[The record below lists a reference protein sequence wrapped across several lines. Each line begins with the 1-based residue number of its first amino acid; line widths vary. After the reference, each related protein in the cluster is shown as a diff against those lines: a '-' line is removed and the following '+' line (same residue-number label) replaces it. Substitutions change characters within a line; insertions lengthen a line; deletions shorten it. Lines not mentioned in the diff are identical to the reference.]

1 MVFLLLDTIHVFLL
15 NFWCFLLKLFLKIP
29 PWTGYLYSNMSAFIK
44 GVWQMLS
51 SLYRMW
57 GVEKFGNFISF
68 FCMPGPPHMHTRS
81 KGNVATGIGEIPGM
95 PLFEGW
101 EGFTVDGLL
110 KCLFSPKR
118 NDCSQFETSQL
129 VGESN
134 HPSPIK
140 VNVCHP
146 AGVLLIFFERL
157 KHCHCLLQ
165 RRKLGKLTWR

>member
-29 PWTGYLYSNMSAFIK
+29 PLNWILVLKYVSPYQGCLANAKQFIQNV
-44 GVWQMLS
+44 GSWEVW
-51 SLYRMW
+51 
-57 GVEKFGNFISF
+57 KFYIF

-101 EGFTVDGLL
+101 EGFTVDGLS

-165 RRKLGKLTWR
+165 RRRLGKLTWR